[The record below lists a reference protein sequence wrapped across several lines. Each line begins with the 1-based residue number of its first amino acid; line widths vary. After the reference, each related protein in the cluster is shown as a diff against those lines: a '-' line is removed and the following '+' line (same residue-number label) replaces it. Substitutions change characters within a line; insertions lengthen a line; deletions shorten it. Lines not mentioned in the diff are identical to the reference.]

1 MRCSGNTPPHGGDEV
16 ACNTCN
22 LIGWEASN
30 NPAPGKPNSEQAE
43 VEVFVTVPISTAD
56 D

>member
-16 ACNTCN
+16 ACSTCN
-22 LIGWEASN
+22 LIGWEAPN